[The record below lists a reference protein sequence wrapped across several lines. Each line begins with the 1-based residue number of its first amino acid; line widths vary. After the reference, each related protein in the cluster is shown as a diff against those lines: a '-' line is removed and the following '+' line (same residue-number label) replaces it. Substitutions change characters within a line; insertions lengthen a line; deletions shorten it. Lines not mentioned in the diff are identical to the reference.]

1 MKIKPLLFI
10 FALVSCFFANAQF
23 HKGDR
28 VIGASVASL
37 VFNSGSS
44 DITVANIGSNTSVI
58 KNHNVLVNP
67 SMGWFMG
74 DHSLLGVQL
83 SLNPYGAKTT
93 YEQNGSTYQSD
104 KSNSYN
110 LGIGGYFRQY
120 LKGRDFLPFVQ
131 LGLNGGLSN
140 LKTEGFF
147 YGGSGVNAYK
157 NSYDGNS
164 KGGGYLN
171 AAFTAGFTKM
181 INETAGLDFYVGYTY
196 SYNKNTFKKT
206 TLRDLGNNGTID
218 ERLENETTTK
228 YTNNG
233 LLAGVGFQ
241 IFLRGKKK

>member
-1 MKIKPLLFI
+1 MRIKPFLTVLAVVF
-10 FALVSCFFANAQF
+10 CFSVHAQF

-44 DITVANIGSNTSVI
+44 EIAVTNIGSISSVI
-58 KNHNVLVNP
+58 NNHNILINP

-74 DHSLLGVQL
+74 EHSLVGVNL
-83 SLNPYGAKTT
+83 ILNPYGGKTS

-110 LGIGGYFRQY
+110 LGIGGYFRHY
-120 LKGRDFLPFVQ
+120 LKGKDLLPFFQ

-140 LKTEGFF
+140 LKTNGYF
-147 YGGSGVNAYK
+147 YGGSGVTAYK
-157 NSYDGNS
+157 LTYDGNS
-164 KGGGYLN
+164 TGGGYLN

-206 TLRDLGNNGTID
+206 TLRDTGNNGTID

-241 IFLRGKKK
+241 IFLRGNKK